1 MKIIDEHLDVVCKN
15 ELGEVKIYAED
26 YDESTDEVRIRTNI
40 RDDQLNRGWIGDLT
54 YSTRKSY
61 DIESCHQIENIAKS
75 THNDVLLASV
85 TVYGINDRTITW
97 EYRFL
102 KK

>member
-1 MKIIDEHLDVVCKN
+1 MKIIDKYLDIVCKN
-15 ELGEVKIYAED
+15 ELGEIQIYAED
-26 YDESTDEVRIRTNI
+26 YDEFTDEIKIRTNI
-40 RDDQLNRGWIGDLT
+40 RDDQLKRGWIGDLT
-54 YSTRKSY
+54 YSTRLAY
-61 DIESCHQIENIAKS
+61 DIESYQHIENIAQS